1 MAMLTS
7 NNQDSMMSEI
17 NVTPLVDVMLVLL
30 TVFIVTAPLLMNA
43 VSVKLPKASAEPVS
57 TQIKSAHISITQ
69 QGDLYLDNVKL
80 SQSALESAL
89 QQSAKSPNY
98 AVDIMADEKVEY
110 GVVAK
115 VMAAIQRA
123 KIAKFTF
130 VMLPDMHNNHQANSA
145 LGADH

>member
-1 MAMLTS
+1 MAMLT
-7 NNQDSMMSEI
+7 NDNQESMMSEI

-57 TQIKSAHISITQ
+57 TQVKSAHISITQ
-69 QGDLYLDNVKL
+69 QGDLYLDEVKL
-80 SQSALESAL
+80 SQSALEAAL
-89 QQSAKSPNY
+89 QQSALNPSY

-130 VMLPDMHNNHQANSA
+130 VMLPDMRSASQPNAANISQ
-145 LGADH
+145 

>member
-69 QGDLYLDNVKL
+69 QGDLYLDDVKL

-130 VMLPDMHNNHQANSA
+130 VMLPDMHNNQANSA

>member
-1 MAMLTS
+1 MAMLTN

-69 QGDLYLDNVKL
+69 QGELYLDEVKL
-80 SQSALESAL
+80 SQSALASAL
-89 QQSAKSPNY
+89 QQSAKSPDY

-130 VMLPDMHNNHQANSA
+130 VMMPDIHSANLPSA
-145 LGADH
+145 EASTDH